1 MRWLTNLWFRIR
13 ALVGRGRMEA
23 DMNDEFEFHLE
34 METKKNE
41 SGGLAPDEAR
51 RLARVKFGGVERQK
65 EHARAAWGVGAL
77 RDFGG
82 DLRYAARQLLKH
94 PAFTTLAAL
103 TLALGIGGTVAL
115 SSVAHGLLL
124 RPLPVEDE
132 ESLVTFWSDFNW
144 RGVEFDF
151 VRDRTQVYDNLAAW
165 SNQAYTLR
173 ADGSSS
179 WILATISSVELFDVL
194 GARPLL
200 GRTFQPGED
209 RPGAE
214 PVIVLSHGLWE
225 QDFGADPSI
234 VGQRVF
240 LDGEPTTVIGVM
252 PEGFY
257 FPALEMK
264 AWTTLNLDPA
274 DRNYQGNGWLVLTG
288 RVAPGVTDA
297 RLDED
302 VAAIAAALGD
312 RFTYPTAWDK
322 TRNPYGTPL
331 RKYLLGDVQPALLLL
346 LGAADLPPRA
356 VPHPMLVPAPVE
368 SREGRASSGTRATA

>member
-1 MRWLTNLWFRIR
+1 MRWLTNVWFRIR
-13 ALVGRGRMEA
+13 ALLDRRRMET

-34 METKKNE
+34 METKKYE
-41 SGGLAPDEAR
+41 ARGLPPDEAR
-51 RLARVKFGGVERQK
+51 RQARVKFGGVERQK
-65 EHARAAWGVGAL
+65 ENARAAWGVGTL

-94 PAFTTLAAL
+94 RAFTTLAAL

-124 RPLPVEDE
+124 RPLPVDDE
-132 ESLVTFWSDFNW
+132 KSLVTFWSDYNW

-151 VRDRTQVYDNLAAW
+151 VRERVQVLENLAAW

-173 ADGSSS
+173 ADGRSS
-179 WILATISSVELFDVL
+179 WILATIASAELFDVL

-200 GRTFQPGED
+200 GRTFRPGED

-214 PVIVLSHGLWE
+214 SVIVLSHGLWQ
-225 QDFGADPSI
+225 QDFGADPAV
-234 VGQRVF
+234 VGRRVF

-257 FPALEMK
+257 FPAPEMK
-264 AWTTLNLDPA
+264 AWTMLNLDPA
-274 DRNYQGNGWLVLTG
+274 DGNYQGNGWLVLTG
-288 RVAPGVTDA
+288 RVAPGVTAA

-302 VAAIAAALGD
+302 VAAVATALGE
-312 RFTYPTAWDK
+312 RFTYPEAWDK
-322 TRNPYGTPL
+322 TRNP
-331 RKYLLGDVQPALLLL
+331 
-346 LGAADLPPRA
+346 
-356 VPHPMLVPAPVE
+356 
-368 SREGRASSGTRATA
+368 